1 MTRSEWGQSC
11 FKNVFSRYRFYLI
24 TSVLISLVITGAALK
39 WKGSLL
45 IGIAVIFWLA
55 TLVILF
61 LLLLEWKGIQRMTQ
75 TLPESLGPVRQ
86 LNTLWLGEDTV
97 YFWYRR
103 QGHVIPIQ
111 EIMSCSVA
119 SVTESPYASGSA
131 RNGMMIL
138 GLKDRN
144 LGVNVSDRK
153 NAIQAAQFLKTKNP
167 RLPLTDIEEKKV
179 SLTEIH
185 DEK

>member
-1 MTRSEWGQSC
+1 MTRSEWGQTC
-11 FKNVFSRYRFYLI
+11 FKNVFSRYQFYLI

-45 IGIAVIFWLA
+45 IGIAGIFWLA
-55 TLVILF
+55 ALVILL

-103 QGHVIPIQ
+103 QGYVIPISQ
-111 EIMSCSVA
+111 IMSCSVA
-119 SVTESPYASGSA
+119 SVTESSYASGSA
-131 RNGMMIL
+131 RNGMLIL

-167 RLPLTDIEEKKV
+167 RLMLTDIEEKKA

>member
-24 TSVLISLVITGAALK
+24 TSVLISLVITGAVLK
-39 WKGSLL
+39 WKGPLL
-45 IGIAVIFWLA
+45 IGIAGIFWLA
-55 TLVILF
+55 SLVILL

-103 QGHVIPIQ
+103 QGYVIPIQ

-167 RLPLTDIEEKKV
+167 RLTLTDIEEKKV
-179 SLTEIH
+179 SLMEIH
-185 DEK
+185 TEQ

>member
-1 MTRSEWGQSC
+1 MTRSEWGQTC
-11 FKNVFSRYRFYLI
+11 FKNVFSRYQFYLI

-45 IGIAVIFWLA
+45 IGIAGIFWLA
-55 TLVILF
+55 ALVILL

-103 QGHVIPIQ
+103 QGYVIPISQ
-111 EIMSCSVA
+111 IMSCSVA

-131 RNGMMIL
+131 RNGMLIL
-138 GLKDRN
+138 DLKDRN

-167 RLPLTDIEEKKV
+167 RLMLTDIEEKKA

>member
-1 MTRSEWGQSC
+1 MEGTGVDRDRCDFLAGDTG
-11 FKNVFSRYRFYLI
+11 RFAFASSGMERNPADDAELAGVAG
-24 TSVLISLVITGAALK
+24 TCAA
-39 WKGSLL
+39 
-45 IGIAVIFWLA
+45 A
-55 TLVILF
+55 
-61 LLLLEWKGIQRMTQ
+61 
-75 TLPESLGPVRQ
+75 
-86 LNTLWLGEDTV
+86 V

-103 QGHVIPIQ
+103 QGHVIPIR
-111 EIMSCSVA
+111 EIVSCSVA

-131 RNGMMIL
+131 RNSMLIL

-167 RLPLTDIEEKKV
+167 RLTLMDIEEKKV

-185 DEK
+185 TE

>member
-24 TSVLISLVITGAALK
+24 TSVLISLVITGAVLK
-39 WKGSLL
+39 WKGPLL
-45 IGIAVIFWLA
+45 IGIAGIFWLA
-55 TLVILF
+55 SLVILL

-97 YFWYRR
+97 YFWFRR
-103 QGHVIPIQ
+103 QGYVIPIQ

-119 SVTESPYASGSA
+119 SVTESSYASGSA
-131 RNGMMIL
+131 RNGMLIL

-153 NAIQAAQFLKTKNP
+153 NAIQVAQFLKTKNP
-167 RLPLTDIEEKKV
+167 RLTLTDIEEKKV

-185 DEK
+185 TEQ